1 MRKQIFTLVAAISFS
16 AAIYTQENITGIWY
30 DNTDVGEYYIVI
42 LNNQKEG
49 YQFLNFSFVEQDIV
63 NEKVVDVTPNEVI
76 TKVNNPDNGWNLKC
90 VYSYVDENT
99 LKVEYTGDYNG
110 TDYLKRRYIK

>member
-1 MRKQIFTLVAAISFS
+1 MKKAILTIAMLFS
-16 AAIYTQENITGIWY
+16 MAMYSQENITGIWY

-63 NEKVVDVTPNEVI
+63 NEKVVDVTPKEVI

-99 LKVEYTGDYNG
+99 LKVEYSGDYNG